1 MRDTYIT
8 TYILY
13 GALGLQRRGE
23 AILGSGLANVKAAIS
38 EADGVK
44 KEVKKGRRKWAR
56 WARKGGGSCWARLQT
71 IVGSICMY
79 ELEHMDD

>member
-23 AILGSGLANVKAAIS
+23 ASLGWGLWNVKAAIS
-38 EADGVK
+38 EAGGVK
-44 KEVKKGRRKWAR
+44 KEAKKERKKGSGP
-56 WARKGGGSCWARLQT
+56 GGA
-71 IVGSICMY
+71 
-79 ELEHMDD
+79 